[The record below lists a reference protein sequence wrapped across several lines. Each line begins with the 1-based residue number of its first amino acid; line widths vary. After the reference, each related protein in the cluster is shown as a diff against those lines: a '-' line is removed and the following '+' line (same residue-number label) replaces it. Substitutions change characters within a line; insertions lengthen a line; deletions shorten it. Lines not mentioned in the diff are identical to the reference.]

1 MLFLIINKFNSIK
14 MGVCSDNR
22 PRKNQ
27 LNTDEIIENINNLF
41 KNMHVRNSSV
51 SEVTEKVI
59 SLIASTQTSNIE
71 ESKNF
76 LNEEIKNSEY
86 EQVTKGLAD
95 FAMEEAKISYG
106 NQSFPLLSL
115 LFLADSNRENFITAF
130 KAINI
135 TNKTKEAGN
144 NIANVVNTGI
154 KGGIIAG
161 IVSGLGA
168 IQNVAGAV
176 NQVSNPSMISKY
188 DLRCLI
194 LYYINFITL
203 MPVSI
208 LKKNNEGK
216 MKEYYFTILNN
227 SFDKEVQKN
236 YVDNIFKNYNYQ
248 EIKIDEFFGEHLSVL
263 KNDKDIRK
271 GFVEKYIKNLSKE
284 DIKEILKKENNK
296 L

>member
-1 MLFLIINKFNSIK
+1 

-22 PRKNQ
+22 PRKNK

-86 EQVTKGLAD
+86 EEVTKGLAD
-95 FAMEEAKISYG
+95 IAMEEAKISYG

-144 NIANVVNTGI
+144 NIINVVNTGV
-154 KGGIIAG
+154 KGGILAG

-194 LYYINFITL
+194 LYYIDFITL
-203 MPVSI
+203 LPVSI
-208 LKKNNEGK
+208 LKKNNEGE
-216 MKEYYFTILNN
+216 MKEYFFTILNN

-236 YVDNIFKNYNYQ
+236 YVDEIFKHYNSQ
-248 EIKIDEFFGEHLSVL
+248 DIKIDEFFGEHLSTL
-263 KNDKDIRK
+263 KNDKAIRK
-271 GFVEKYIKNLSKE
+271 GFVDKYIKSLSKN
-284 DIKEILKKENNK
+284 DIKEMLKRKNK